1 MSKHHKEDKKDS
13 STKPKHKFGSGLK
26 KAFGKIAHPFAVLL
40 DVAIAP
46 GKLAAFAPLAPFAV
60 AMKATLKKKNVKVP
74 GSKLDFPENLA
85 RQFYQVA
92 ILKKAP
98 FTKGIGLAS
107 KHSLESV
114 DTGDAAKEA
123 VGTAA
128 DAAVDMAAKNISSAG
143 LVGSLAGTAIQ
154 IIHGIIHFFTANKK
168 KVANQTAKVHQP
180 LTPEEQAVIGDT
192 PPDHELAAHTD
203 KVQDILVSAGVGN
216 LKSDGTQV
224 PDVPNYGHGIGAFF
238 RKLLHIPLHKENL
251 EALLESLEALDALEA
266 IEA

>member
-1 MSKHHKEDKKDS
+1 MSKHKKEDDKK
-13 STKPKHKFGSGLK
+13 PHHKFGSGLK

-46 GKLAAFAPLAPFAV
+46 GKLAAFAPLAPFVAV
-60 AMKATLKKKNVKVP
+60 MQTALKKKNVKVP
-74 GSKLDFPENLA
+74 GSKLDYPENLA
-85 RQFYQVA
+85 RQFYQVV
-92 ILKKAP
+92 IRKEPP
-98 FTKGIGLAS
+98 FTKGVGLAS

-114 DTGDAAKEA
+114 DAGDAAKAA

-154 IIHGIIHFFTANKK
+154 IIHGIIHFLTANKK
-168 KVANQTAKVHQP
+168 KAANQTAKVPVP
-180 LTPEEQAVIGDT
+180 LTPEEQAVSGDT
-192 PPDHELAAHTD
+192 LPDHELAAHTD

-216 LKSDGTQV
+216 VKADGTHI
-224 PDVPNYGHGIGAFF
+224 PDVPDYGHGVGAFF
-238 RKLLHIPLHKENL
+238 RKLLHIPLHKQNL
-251 EALLESLEALDALEA
+251 EALLESLEELDALEA